1 MACLGSLIMNIHS
14 FLEHV
19 VLFALHIFCF
29 CYSFL
34 NFCFA
39 YALHKFC
46 VLFLVFFF
54 FKKK

>member
-54 FKKK
+54 